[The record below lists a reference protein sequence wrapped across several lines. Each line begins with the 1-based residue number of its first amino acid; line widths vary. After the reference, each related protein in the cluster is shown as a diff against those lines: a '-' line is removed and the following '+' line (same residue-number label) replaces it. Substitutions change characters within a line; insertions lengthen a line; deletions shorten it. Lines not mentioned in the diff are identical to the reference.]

1 MVSPQVLICTNAP
14 NSELA
19 LANSVHVNPA
29 DARTPYVNIS
39 NFVYR
44 AVPHPDVEPGHIAL
58 NAIQRR
64 MAKTFPGNRVEVWE
78 FLVPISRDF
87 SIGAVTIEAQF
98 LKRSS
103 NRITDLTSLANAVR
117 SALMGDVLT
126 FGQSIVI
133 KHLDDNIL
141 LWIKSN
147 VRGIVTTQTEI
158 GIDWRDDN
166 V

>member
-1 MVSPQVLICTNAP
+1 MVSPQFLICTNAP
-14 NSELA
+14 NAELA
-19 LANSVHVNPA
+19 LTNSVHVNPE

-44 AVPHPDVEPGHIAL
+44 AVPHPDVEKGHVAL

-98 LKRSS
+98 VKGSSKR
-103 NRITDLTSLANAVR
+103 IADLTSLANAVR

-133 KHLDDNIL
+133 KYLDDNLL
-141 LWIKSN
+141 LWVKSN
-147 VRGIVTTQTEI
+147 VRGLVTTQTEI

>member
-1 MVSPQVLICTNAP
+1 M
-14 NSELA
+14 
-19 LANSVHVNPA
+19 ANSVHLNPQ

-44 AVPHPDVEPGHIAL
+44 AVPHPDVEKGHIAL

-103 NRITDLTSLANAVR
+103 NRIADLTSLANAVR
-117 SALMGDVLT
+117 SELMGDVLT

-133 KHLDDNIL
+133 KHLDANIL
-141 LWIKSN
+141 LWVKSN